1 MSDCYKF
8 WRWPAR
14 HQALQIEL
22 ANEKNVG
29 NGGVHVVY
37 NCIYIDIYIYVY
49 AKAPPQTYLGP

>member
-22 ANEKNVG
+22 ANEKTWGTVG
-29 NGGVHVVY
+29 
-37 NCIYIDIYIYVY
+37 CMWYITIYIYVY